1 MRLPIFYNTERV
13 KYMPETY
20 TTNSVIQTDGTKR
33 QHIIAIM
40 SSKGGVGK
48 SLVTSLL
55 AISLQRQGL
64 RVGILDG
71 DLTCPGIADMFSPKG
86 QLSLTNSGSIEPM
99 VSKNGIKIMSMAMFS
114 EDESDP
120 LVWRGP
126 MVSSAFKQ
134 FYSEVDWGEL
144 DFLLVDVPTG
154 TSDVPMTVLQ
164 FLPLDGVVIVS
175 SPQKNVMKV
184 VKKCI
189 TMVHQF
195 KVSIIGVVENM
206 AYYVDSCNER
216 YESFGVSSSA
226 ELSVTAEAPLLAQL
240 PFDPKLTTMC
250 DAGQIEE
257 YRVEALDR
265 LAANFL
271 HALKKKHQL

>member
-1 MRLPIFYNTERV
+1 
-13 KYMPETY
+13 MPETS
-20 TTNSVIQTDGTKR
+20 TINGAIHIDNTKR

-48 SLVTSLL
+48 SLITSLL
-55 AISLQRQGL
+55 AISLERQGL

-71 DLTCPGIADMFSPKG
+71 DLTCPGITDMFSLEG
-86 QLSLTNSGSIEPM
+86 QPSLSSSGSIEPM

-114 EDESDP
+114 EDP
-120 LVWRGP
+120 LVWPGP

-154 TSDVPMTVLQ
+154 TSDVPMTALQ

-240 PFDPKLTTMC
+240 PFDPKLTAMC

-257 YRVEALDR
+257 YRVEALER

-271 HALKKKHQL
+271 HALKKKHQLA

>member
-1 MRLPIFYNTERV
+1 
-13 KYMPETY
+13 MPETS
-20 TTNSVIQTDGTKR
+20 TTNAAVHAVDTKR
-33 QHIIAIM
+33 QHVIAIM

-55 AISLQRQGL
+55 AISLQRRGL
-64 RVGILDG
+64 QVGILDG
-71 DLTCPGIADMFSPKG
+71 DITCPGIADMFSPQG
-86 QLSLTNSGSIEPM
+86 QLSLTSRGSIEPM
-99 VSKNGIKIMSMAMFS
+99 TSRNGIKIMSMAMFS

-144 DFLLVDVPTG
+144 DYLLVDVPAG

-164 FLPLDGVVIVS
+164 FLPLDGVLIVS
-175 SPQKNVMKV
+175 SPQRNVIKV

-195 KVSIIGVVENM
+195 KVAIIGVVENM
-206 AYYVDSCNER
+206 AFNVDSRKELS
-216 YESFGVSSSA
+216 ESLCFGSSFA
-226 ELSVTAEAPLLAQL
+226 ELSAEAEAPLLAQL
-240 PFDPKLTTMC
+240 PFDPKLSAMC
-250 DAGQIEE
+250 DAGQIDE
-257 YRVEALDR
+257 YRVEALDT
-265 LAANFL
+265 LATNFL
-271 HALKKKHQL
+271 HAVEMKHQLA

>member
-1 MRLPIFYNTERV
+1 MS
-13 KYMPETY
+13 ETS
-20 TTNSVIQTDGTKR
+20 TTNSAIDTVDTKR
-33 QHIIAIM
+33 HHIIAIM

-48 SLVTSLL
+48 SLVTGLL

-71 DLTCPGIADMFSPKG
+71 DLTCPGIADMFGPEG
-86 QLSLTNSGSIEPM
+86 QLSLTSSGSIEPM
-99 VSKNGIKIMSMAMFS
+99 VSKGGIKIMSMAMYS
-114 EDESDP
+114 ENESDP

-144 DFLLVDVPTG
+144 DYLLVDVPSG

-164 FLPLDGVVIVS
+164 FLPLDGVLIVS
-175 SPQKNVMKV
+175 SPQKNVLKV

-195 KVSIIGVVENM
+195 KIAIIGVVENM
-206 AYYVDSCNER
+206 VYDVDPRNEH
-216 YESFGVSSSA
+216 YESFGFSSSA
-226 ELSVTAEAPLLAQL
+226 ELSATAAAPLLAQL
-240 PFDPKLTTMC
+240 PFDPKLTALC

-257 YRVEALDR
+257 YRVEALETLGAD
-265 LAANFL
+265 FL
-271 HALKKKHQL
+271 HALEMKRAEELPLR